1 MKKTKAP
8 WTAHILTL
16 FPEMFP
22 GPLGFSIIGKALEEK
37 NWLLELIKL
46 QNFSKKGPKYVDDKP
61 YGGGPGMIIKS
72 EIVHEALK
80 QTIKKIKNNYSLVY
94 LTPKG
99 KKLDQKKIKRFVK
112 RNNLILVCGKYEGI
126 DQRVRDKIVTDE
138 ISIGDFVLTS
148 GELPAMIMI
157 DSIIR
162 LKKGVLNNYESAKKD
177 SFYNL
182 LLDGPHYTRP
192 REFEG
197 NKVPDV
203 VLSGDHK
210 KIKDWFLNQREEKTK
225 KLRLDLWKKYK
236 SKKME

>member
-1 MKKTKAP
+1 MKKAKTP

-46 QNFSKKGPKYVDDKP
+46 QNFSKKGSKYVDDKP

-99 KKLDQKKIKRFVK
+99 KKLDQKKIKRFIK
-112 RNNLILVCGKYEGI
+112 KDNLILVCGKYEGI
-126 DQRVRDKIVTDE
+126 DQRVIDVWKMEE
-138 ISIGDFVLTS
+138 ISMGDYILS
-148 GELPAMIMI
+148 GGEIAVMSLI
-157 DSIIR
+157 DSCVR
-162 LKKGVLNNYESAKKD
+162 LLPNVLGSVESLKNET
-177 SFYNL
+177 FENNL
-182 LLDGPHYTRP
+182 LEYPQYTKP
-192 REFEG
+192 REWLG
-197 NKVPDV
+197 KKVPEV
-203 VLSGDHK
+203 LLSGNHK
-210 KIKDWFLNQREEKTK
+210 KINE
-225 KLRLDLWKKYK
+225 WKKK
-236 SKKME
+236 ESIRITKIKRPDLLKKVAKK

>member
-1 MKKTKAP
+1 MKKAKTP

-61 YGGGPGMIIKS
+61 YGGGSGMIIKS

-126 DQRVRDKIVTDE
+126 DQRVIDAWKMEE
-138 ISIGDFVLTS
+138 ISMGD
-148 GELPAMIMI
+148 
-157 DSIIR
+157 
-162 LKKGVLNNYESAKKD
+162 Y
-177 SFYNL
+177 
-182 LLDGPHYTRP
+182 
-192 REFEG
+192 
-197 NKVPDV
+197 
-203 VLSGDHK
+203 VLSGGEIAAMSLIDSCVRLLPNVLGSAKSLENETFENNLLEYPQYTKPREWLGKKVPEVLLSGNHK
-210 KIKDWFLNQREEKTK
+210 KINE
-225 KLRLDLWKKYK
+225 WKKK
-236 SKKME
+236 ESIRITKIKRPDLLKKVAKK

>member
-1 MKKTKAP
+1 MISFNVITPFPAMFDNVLNESILLKAKQKNI
-8 WTAHILTL
+8 AEYNIFNL
-16 FPEMFP
+16 FNYLDNSSER
-22 GPLGFSIIGKALEEK
+22 I
-37 NWLLELIKL
+37 
-46 QNFSKKGPKYVDDKP
+46 DDYP
-61 YGGGPGMIIKS
+61 FGGGEGMILKAKPISDAVGEIKS
-72 EIVHEALK
+72 AA
-80 QTIKKIKNNYSLVY
+80 KNVNKHRVIFPTPDGQVFNHSKAKELSEESSL
-94 LTPKG
+94 
-99 KKLDQKKIKRFVK
+99 IF
-112 RNNLILVCGKYEGI
+112 ICGHYKGI
-126 DQRVRDKIVTDE
+126 DQRIRDEIVTDE

-197 NKVPDV
+197 NNVPDV
-203 VLSGDHK
+203 LLSGNHK
-210 KIKDWFLNQREEKTK
+210 EIKDWFLNQREEKTK

>member
-1 MKKTKAP
+1 MKKAKTP

-37 NWLLELIKL
+37 TWLLELIKL

-61 YGGGPGMIIKS
+61 YGGGSGMIIKS

-126 DQRVRDKIVTDE
+126 DQRVIDAWKMEE
-138 ISIGDFVLTS
+138 ISMGD
-148 GELPAMIMI
+148 
-157 DSIIR
+157 
-162 LKKGVLNNYESAKKD
+162 Y
-177 SFYNL
+177 
-182 LLDGPHYTRP
+182 
-192 REFEG
+192 
-197 NKVPDV
+197 
-203 VLSGDHK
+203 VLSGGEIAAMSLIDSCVRLLPNVLGSAKSLENETFENNLLEYPQYTKPREWLGKKVPEVLLSGNHRK
-210 KIKDWFLNQREEKTK
+210 ISEWKKKESIRITKIKRRDLLK
-225 KLRLDLWKKYK
+225 KVAKK
-236 SKKME
+236 

>member
-1 MKKTKAP
+1 MKKAKTP

-46 QNFSKKGPKYVDDKP
+46 QNLSKKGPKYVDDKP
-61 YGGGPGMIIKS
+61 YGGGSGMIIKS

-126 DQRVRDKIVTDE
+126 DQRVIDAWKMEE
-138 ISIGDFVLTS
+138 ISMGD
-148 GELPAMIMI
+148 
-157 DSIIR
+157 
-162 LKKGVLNNYESAKKD
+162 Y
-177 SFYNL
+177 
-182 LLDGPHYTRP
+182 
-192 REFEG
+192 
-197 NKVPDV
+197 
-203 VLSGDHK
+203 VLSGGEIAAMSLIDSCVRLLPNVLGSAKSLENETFENNLLEYPQYTKPREWLGKKVPEVLLSGNHRK
-210 KIKDWFLNQREEKTK
+210 INEWKKKESIRITKIKRPDLLK
-225 KLRLDLWKKYK
+225 KVAKK
-236 SKKME
+236 

>member
-1 MKKTKAP
+1 MKKAKTP

-37 NWLLELIKL
+37 NWSLKLINL

-61 YGGGPGMIIKS
+61 YGGGSGMIIKS

-126 DQRVRDKIVTDE
+126 DQRVIDAWKMEE
-138 ISIGDFVLTS
+138 ISMGD
-148 GELPAMIMI
+148 
-157 DSIIR
+157 
-162 LKKGVLNNYESAKKD
+162 Y
-177 SFYNL
+177 
-182 LLDGPHYTRP
+182 
-192 REFEG
+192 
-197 NKVPDV
+197 
-203 VLSGDHK
+203 VLSGGEIAAMSLIDSCVRLLPNVLGSAKSLENETFENNLLEYPQYTKPREWLGKKVPEVLLSGNHRK
-210 KIKDWFLNQREEKTK
+210 ISEWKKKESIRITKIKRPDLLK
-225 KLRLDLWKKYK
+225 KVAKK
-236 SKKME
+236 

>member
-1 MKKTKAP
+1 MKKAKTP

-61 YGGGPGMIIKS
+61 YGGGSGMIIKS

-112 RNNLILVCGKYEGI
+112 KNNLILVCGKYEGI
-126 DQRVRDKIVTDE
+126 DQRVIDAWKMEE
-138 ISIGDFVLTS
+138 ISMGD
-148 GELPAMIMI
+148 
-157 DSIIR
+157 
-162 LKKGVLNNYESAKKD
+162 Y
-177 SFYNL
+177 
-182 LLDGPHYTRP
+182 
-192 REFEG
+192 
-197 NKVPDV
+197 
-203 VLSGDHK
+203 VLSGGEIAAMSLIDSCVRLLPNVLGSAKSLENETFENNLLEYPQYTKPREWLGKKVPEVLLSGNHK
-210 KIKDWFLNQREEKTK
+210 KINE
-225 KLRLDLWKKYK
+225 WKKK
-236 SKKME
+236 ESIRITKIKRPDLLKKVAKK

>member
-1 MKKTKAP
+1 MKKAKTP

-46 QNFSKKGPKYVDDKP
+46 QNFSKKGSKYVDDKP

-126 DQRVRDKIVTDE
+126 DQRVIDAWKMEE
-138 ISIGDFVLTS
+138 ISMGD
-148 GELPAMIMI
+148 
-157 DSIIR
+157 
-162 LKKGVLNNYESAKKD
+162 Y
-177 SFYNL
+177 
-182 LLDGPHYTRP
+182 
-192 REFEG
+192 
-197 NKVPDV
+197 
-203 VLSGDHK
+203 VLSGGEIAAMSLIDSCVRLLPNVLGSAKSLENETFENNLLEYPQYTKPREWLGKKVPEVLLSGNHRK
-210 KIKDWFLNQREEKTK
+210 ISEWKKKESIRITKIKRPDLLK
-225 KLRLDLWKKYK
+225 KVAKK
-236 SKKME
+236 